1 MKVLSLIVP
10 CYNEEQSLPY
20 FYDEIMRI
28 AGILNEVEFE
38 ILLVDDGSKDGTLDA
53 MRSLHEKDQRVKYLS
68 FSRNFGKEAAM
79 YAGLQ
84 NVTGDYVAVID
95 ADLQHPPEMLIDM
108 YHGIVDEHYD
118 SVAARRVSREG
129 EPKIRSFFARSFYR
143 ILNKLSK
150 VEIVDGSVDY
160 RLMTR
165 QMVDAVLT
173 MSEKNRFTKGI
184 FAWVGFKTKW
194 LEFKN
199 VERVA
204 GETKWSFWKLFLYSL
219 EGIIGFSTAPLAFAS
234 FLGLFFCVVSF
245 LAIVYIVIKTIIWG
259 DPTNGW
265 PSLACIIFMVSGIQ
279 LFCMGI
285 LGQYLGKM
293 YIETKNRPVY
303 LVREAQTRERSI
315 DPDGIA
321 VRKQK
326 AAGEQTGQS

>member
-1 MKVLSLIVP
+1 MGMKVLSLVVP

-20 FYDEIMRI
+20 FYDEIVRI

-38 ILLVDDGSKDGTLDA
+38 ILLVDDGSKDKTLQV
-53 MRSLHEKDQRVKYLS
+53 MRQLHEKDKRVKYIS

-79 YAGLQ
+79 YAGLK
-84 NVTGDYVAVID
+84 NVTGDYAAIID
-95 ADLQHPPEMLIDM
+95 ADLQHPPQMLIDM

-129 EPKIRSFFARSFYR
+129 EPKIRSFFARSFYQIMNR
-143 ILNKLSK
+143 ISK

-165 QMVDAVLT
+165 QMVDAVLEL
-173 MSEKNRFTKGI
+173 SEKNRFTKGI
-184 FAWVGFKTKW
+184 FAWVGFRTKW

-219 EGIIGFSTAPLAFAS
+219 EGMIGFSTAPLAIAS
-234 FLGLFFCVVSF
+234 FLGLAFCGISF
-245 LAIVYIVIKTIIWG
+245 LAIVGIIIKTLIWG
-259 DPTNGW
+259 DPTSGW
-265 PSLACIIFMVSGIQ
+265 PSLACIIFMVSGVQ

-303 LVREAQTRERSI
+303 LIREAQTKNLDL
-315 DPDGIA
+315 DPDGY
-321 VRKQK
+321 QK
-326 AAGEQTGQS
+326 KELKDND

>member
-1 MKVLSLIVP
+1 MEMKVLSLVVP

-20 FYDEIMRI
+20 FYDEIVRI

-38 ILLVDDGSKDGTLDA
+38 ILLVDDGSRGKTLQV
-53 MRSLHEKDQRVKYLS
+53 MRQLHEKDKRVKYIS

-79 YAGLQ
+79 YAGLK
-84 NVTGDYVAVID
+84 NVTGDYAAIID
-95 ADLQHPPEMLIDM
+95 ADLQHPPQMLIDM

-143 ILNKLSK
+143 IMNRISK

-165 QMVDAVLT
+165 QMVDAVLEL
-173 MSEKNRFTKGI
+173 SEKNRFTKGI
-184 FAWVGFKTKW
+184 FAWVGFRTKW

-219 EGIIGFSTAPLAFAS
+219 EGMIGFSTAPLAIAS
-234 FLGLFFCVVSF
+234 FLGLAFCGISF
-245 LAIVYIVIKTIIWG
+245 LAIVGII
-259 DPTNGW
+259 
-265 PSLACIIFMVSGIQ
+265 I
-279 LFCMGI
+279 
-285 LGQYLGKM
+285 
-293 YIETKNRPVY
+293 
-303 LVREAQTRERSI
+303 
-315 DPDGIA
+315 
-321 VRKQK
+321 
-326 AAGEQTGQS
+326 

>member
-1 MKVLSLIVP
+1 MEMKVLSLVVP

-20 FYDEIMRI
+20 FYDEIVRI

-38 ILLVDDGSKDGTLDA
+38 ILLVDDGSKDKTLQV
-53 MRSLHEKDQRVKYLS
+53 MRQLHEKDKRVKYIS

-79 YAGLQ
+79 YAGLK
-84 NVTGDYVAVID
+84 NVTGDYAAIID
-95 ADLQHPPEMLIDM
+95 ADLQHPPQMLIDM
-108 YHGIVDEHYD
+108 YHGIVDGHYD

-129 EPKIRSFFARSFYR
+129 EPKIRSFFARSFYQIMNR
-143 ILNKLSK
+143 ISK

-165 QMVDAVLT
+165 QMVDAVLEL
-173 MSEKNRFTKGI
+173 SEKNRFTKGI
-184 FAWVGFKTKW
+184 FAWVGFRTKW

-219 EGIIGFSTAPLAFAS
+219 EGMIGFSTAPLAIAS
-234 FLGLFFCVVSF
+234 FLGLAFCGISF
-245 LAIVYIVIKTIIWG
+245 LAIVGIIIKTLIWG
-259 DPTNGW
+259 DPTSGW
-265 PSLACIIFMVSGIQ
+265 PSLACIIFMVSGVQ

-303 LVREAQTRERSI
+303 LIREAQTKNLDR
-315 DPDGIA
+315 DPDGY
-321 VRKQK
+321 QK
-326 AAGEQTGQS
+326 KELKDND